1 MDEYEA
7 RRFEREIEMTAT
19 STRSRARSR
28 FKPARLKLSEIP
40 ARPVL
45 QRHSLHDQLVAK
57 LREMI
62 LNNELRAGSA
72 LPEKMLCESFGVS
85 RTPLREAFKVL
96 ASEGLIELRPHR
108 TPRITLIDPDEITA
122 VFEVMVALE
131 RLAGL
136 RTASLATAKE
146 IGVIDAMHAQ
156 LVTLHREGA
165 RAAYFR
171 MNQQIH
177 AEIAR
182 LAGNPVLQATWT
194 GLTAKILRARSLANF
209 DARRWN
215 ESINEHE
222 NFMALLRAGKVESFA
237 DSLSEHMRRT
247 GAAVCAMLS
256 AAREAPAGT
265 DQA

>member
-7 RRFEREIEMTAT
+7 HRFEREIDMTETAPRN
-19 STRSRARSR
+19 RSHSR

-40 ARPVL
+40 PKPAL

-62 LNNELRAGSA
+62 LNSELGPGSA

-108 TPRITLIDPDEITA
+108 TPQIPLIDPDEISA

-131 RLAGL
+131 RLVGL
-136 RTASLATAKE
+136 RAASLATAKE
-146 IGVIDAMHAQ
+146 IAAIDAMHAQ
-156 LVTLHREGA
+156 LVALHRDGA

-182 LAGNPVLQATWT
+182 LASNPVLQATWT
-194 GLTAKILRARSLANF
+194 TLTAKILRARSLANF

-222 NFMALLRAGKVESFA
+222 NFMALLRAGKAEGFA
-237 DSLSEHMRRT
+237 DALSEHMRRT
-247 GAAVCAMLS
+247 GSAVCAMLS
-256 AAREAPAGT
+256 APREAPATT

>member
-28 FKPARLKLSEIP
+28 FKPARLKLSEISP
-40 ARPVL
+40 RPVL

-72 LPEKMLCESFGVS
+72 LPEKMLCESVGVS

-122 VFEVMVALE
+122 VFADMDALE
-131 RLAGL
+131 RLVGL
-136 RTASLATAKE
+136 RAASLATPKE
-146 IGVIDAMHAQ
+146 IAAIEVMHAQ
-156 LVTLHREGA
+156 LVALHRDGS
-165 RAAYFR
+165 RAGYFS

-177 AEIAR
+177 AEISR
-182 LAGNPVLQATWT
+182 LAC
-194 GLTAKILRARSLANF
+194 
-209 DARRWN
+209 
-215 ESINEHE
+215 H
-222 NFMALLRAGKVESFA
+222 
-237 DSLSEHMRRT
+237 
-247 GAAVCAMLS
+247 
-256 AAREAPAGT
+256 
-265 DQA
+265 

>member
-1 MDEYEA
+1 
-7 RRFEREIEMTAT
+7 
-19 STRSRARSR
+19 
-28 FKPARLKLSEIP
+28 
-40 ARPVL
+40 
-45 QRHSLHDQLVAK
+45 
-57 LREMI
+57 
-62 LNNELRAGSA
+62 
-72 LPEKMLCESFGVS
+72 
-85 RTPLREAFKVL
+85 
-96 ASEGLIELRPHR
+96 
-108 TPRITLIDPDEITA
+108 
-122 VFEVMVALE
+122 
-131 RLAGL
+131 
-136 RTASLATAKE
+136 
-146 IGVIDAMHAQ
+146 MHAQ
-156 LVTLHREGA
+156 LVSLHREGA

-256 AAREAPAGT
+256 AREAPASK

>member
-1 MDEYEA
+1 
-7 RRFEREIEMTAT
+7 MTAT
-19 STRSRARSR
+19 TTRNRARSR
-28 FKPARLKLSEIP
+28 FKPARLKLSAIP
-40 ARPVL
+40 PKPAL
-45 QRHSLHDQLVAK
+45 ERHSLHDQLVAK

-62 LNNELRAGSA
+62 LNGELRPGSA

-96 ASEGLIELRPHR
+96 ASEGLMELRPHR
-108 TPRITLIDPDEITA
+108 TPRVTLIDPDEIAA
-122 VFEVMVALE
+122 VFDVMVALE
-131 RLAGL
+131 RLVGL
-136 RTASLATAKE
+136 RTASLATQKE
-146 IGVIDAMHAQ
+146 IAVIDAMHAQ
-156 LVTLHREGA
+156 LVTLHRDGS

-182 LAGNPVLQATWT
+182 LSGNPVLHATWT
-194 GLTAKILRARSLANF
+194 ALTAKILRARSLANF
-209 DARRWN
+209 DARRWD

-222 NFMALLRAGKVESFA
+222 NFMALLRAGEAEGFA

-247 GAAVCAMLS
+247 GSAVCTMLT
-256 AAREAPAGT
+256 APGEAPEGT

>member
-1 MDEYEA
+1 MDEDEA
-7 RRFEREIEMTAT
+7 QRFEREIEMSETI
-19 STRSRARSR
+19 TRRRARPR
-28 FKPARLKLSEIP
+28 FKPARLKLSAIP
-40 ARPVL
+40 PKLAL

-57 LREMI
+57 LREMM
-62 LNNELRAGSA
+62 LNGELRPGSA

-108 TPRITLIDPDEITA
+108 TPRITLIDPGEIAA

-131 RLAGL
+131 RLVGL
-136 RTASLATAKE
+136 RAASLATPDE
-146 IGVIDAMHAQ
+146 IAAIDAMHGE
-156 LVTLHREGA
+156 LVTLHRDGS

-182 LAGNPVLQATWT
+182 LTGNPVLQATWT
-194 GLTAKILRARSLANF
+194 ALTAKILRARSLANF
-209 DARRWN
+209 DARRWD

-222 NFMALLRAGKVESFA
+222 NFMALLRAGEVENFA
-237 DSLSEHMRRT
+237 DALSEHTRRT
-247 GAAVCAMLS
+247 GAAVCSML
-256 AAREAPAGT
+256 AAPGEAGA